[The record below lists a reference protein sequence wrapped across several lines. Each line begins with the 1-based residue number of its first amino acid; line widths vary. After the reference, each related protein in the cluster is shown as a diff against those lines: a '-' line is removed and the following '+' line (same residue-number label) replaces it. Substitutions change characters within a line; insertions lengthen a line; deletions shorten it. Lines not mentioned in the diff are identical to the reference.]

1 MIGISGLA
9 RAGKDTL
16 AKSLK
21 TIIEKEWGCEVEII
35 HLADTLKLDSYLLN
49 LILMFLQKKMSKKN

>member
-16 AKSLK
+16 AKNLAY
-21 TIIEKEWGCEVEII
+21 IITSELG
-35 HLADTLKLDSYLLN
+35 
-49 LILMFLQKKMSKKN
+49 LQVKVLSFANRIKWQMRDVI